1 MIIFFHNE
9 QIIEEAIKEFR
20 SFVATLLQLEIE
32 I

>member
-9 QIIEEAIKEFR
+9 QIIEEAIKQFR
-20 SFVATLLQLEIE
+20 GFVATLLLEIE